1 MSHFLKL
8 ICLLVILVVT
18 APVSAQE
25 EQQNLPA
32 LRVMAGGGYL
42 IGGQFFSESFTY
54 NPAFSGDISVLLP
67 LSSTVNIGVGTGAT
81 LLMEQERFIPF
92 YLSFLGFL
100 KPDQSTTYMLLNI
113 GSSAAWRT
121 RSAEFSDYNFNGGMM
136 FKAGVGRRFLIAE
149 RASLLLGMTLQH
161 QWATGSYANG
171 LGLEYEENLNYD
183 WLAIELR
190 FFY

>member
-18 APVSAQE
+18 ATVSAQE
-25 EQQNLPA
+25 EQPKLPA

>member
-18 APVSAQE
+18 TPVSAQE
-25 EQQNLPA
+25 EQPKLPA

-54 NPAFSGDISVLLP
+54 NPAFSGDVSLFLP